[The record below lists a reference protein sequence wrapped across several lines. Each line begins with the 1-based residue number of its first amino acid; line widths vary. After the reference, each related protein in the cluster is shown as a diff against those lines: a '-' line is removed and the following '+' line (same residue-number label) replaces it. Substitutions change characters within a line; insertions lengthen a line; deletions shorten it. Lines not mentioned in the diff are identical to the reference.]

1 MLLIYGEEYIY
12 GKKFGFY
19 LKIYYICIWNNNAN
33 IFFMGLTEEKINKN
47 YLLWIEQLKKYGCYS
62 EKLIEEYGEKIKL
75 ASFAMNEVSGGAY
88 QGSLLDIVLYELC
101 VIANHINENAFGMND
116 KGRLKHEDIYV
127 SKESML
133 KVLLLQHIS
142 KCELFVPTSEQWKIN
157 KGMFYEFNP
166 SLTASLKMGERSL
179 YICSKC
185 GIQFTEEEWEAMKIL
200 DKEKDETFAFTTP
213 LSQIVKTANQFTTI
227 TIFKKKN
234 KN

>member
-1 MLLIYGEEYIY
+1 MQI
-12 GKKFGFY
+12 F
-19 LKIYYICIWNNNAN
+19 
-33 IFFMGLTEEKINKN
+33 FFMGLTEEKINKN

-75 ASFAMNEVSGGAY
+75 ASFAMNESSGGAY

-101 VIANHINENAFGMND
+101 VIANHINENAFGMSD

-127 SKESML
+127 NKESML

-179 YICSKC
+179 YMCSKC
-185 GIQFTEEEWEAMKIL
+185 GIEFTEEEWEAMKIL

-227 TIFKKKN
+227 TIFKKNKKN
-234 KN
+234 